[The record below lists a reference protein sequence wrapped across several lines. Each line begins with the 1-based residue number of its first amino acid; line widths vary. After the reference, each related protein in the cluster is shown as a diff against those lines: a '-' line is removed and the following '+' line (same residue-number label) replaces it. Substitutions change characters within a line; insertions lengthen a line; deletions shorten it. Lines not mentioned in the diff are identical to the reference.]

1 MSGFTLDFNNVY
13 SGGLRDG
20 QYEVIVTGVQET
32 QTKTEK
38 DYIEVVLAVRN
49 DIQQPSQNSLI
60 FHKMWKGKDTGKY
73 NFTMVNTICS
83 ALGLENNKHYKDLQD
98 LFNDMKRKPALVTV
112 KSEDSPDGKYTNV
125 EVKSWR
131 TTKFPN
137 VAHQF
142 KSDGKTGLS
151 LKIEDD
157 DLPF

>member
-1 MSGFTLDFNNVY
+1 MAGFTLDFNNVY

-32 QTKTEK
+32 QTKAGK

-60 FHKMWKGKDTGKY
+60 FHKLWKAKDTGKY
-73 NFTMVNTICS
+73 NFTMVNTISS
-83 ALGLENNKHYKDLQD
+83 ALGLEDKKHYKDLQD

-112 KSEDSPDGKYTNV
+112 KSEESPDGKYTNV

-142 KSDGKTGLS
+142 KSDGKTTRVT
-151 LKIEDD
+151 IEED